1 MNLHFDPNQ
10 DFQARAV
17 KAVAD
22 IFEGQ
27 PLNGGDFEYTL
38 NETYLLNGVANN
50 ISLSAEQIF
59 KNVQKVQKDNGL
71 TVGGKLEGMHFSVEM
86 ETGTGK
92 TYVYLRTIYELN
104 RIYGFKKFVIVVPS
118 IAIRE
123 GVLKNLQ
130 ITHEHFQGL
139 YNNVPVSF
147 LVYESKKVSSLRGFA
162 TSNTI
167 QILVL
172 NIDSFAK
179 DENVINRPN
188 DKLTGQCPIEFIQT
202 THPIVIVDEP
212 QNMETDI
219 RKTAIERLNPACTL
233 RYSATHI
240 KIYNLVY
247 SLNPVQAY
255 DMGLVKQIEVDSVIT
270 DENFN
275 VPFIHVEGFH
285 RTKTKTSAKIL
296 IDVNTANEVQ
306 RRLVTVDRNKSDLY
320 FLSGER
326 ELYRDLH
333 VNEIDVQAEMI
344 TLSNGTILYKGDTQ
358 GGMTDEIMKVQIE
371 KTIEEHLKKEKE
383 YKDRSI
389 KVLSLFFIDK
399 VANYRGYKDGVPA
412 KGKFALWFEELFNK
426 YLEKPAYKGLISASC
441 GDVHNGYFAQDK
453 KGIWKDTQDAD
464 RSQEGEDAQRA
475 YELIMK
481 DKERLLDSNE
491 PLRFIFSHSALKEGW
506 DNPNVCQICTLN
518 ETKSE
523 LKKRQEMGRGLRL
536 VVNQE
541 GDRIFDRRY
550 NRLTVIANESYKDFA
565 KQLQTEIEDDCG
577 VAFEGRIKNK
587 RDRVKVKYRKGFQLD
602 GRFVDIWD
610 RIKAQT
616 TYRIEYQTEDLVR
629 DASKAISE
637 MPQVHRPVIHSTKTG
652 VVFLDSGIEGQI
664 LGETRS
670 EIYGLKME
678 IPDILAYI
686 QSKTELTRSTIKNI
700 LEKSGRLK
708 DVLIN
713 PQMFLDSAVT
723 EIRFV
728 LNRIMIDGIKY
739 IKIGGKE
746 YEMRLFEEN
755 AIETYIN
762 DLIFKVKNADKTIYE
777 ELMPLESTPEMDFAK
792 ECETREDVDFYFK
805 LPFWFKIRTPI
816 GEYNPDWALVLKGD
830 SKVYFVA
837 ETKSTLNLN
846 ELRLDEKLKI
856 KCGYAHFKEFESD
869 GVVYKHATKVSDLLK

>member
-1 MNLHFDPNQ
+1 MKLHFDPNQ
-10 DFQARAV
+10 DFQAKAV

-27 PLNGGDFEYTL
+27 PLSSGDFEYPL
-38 NETYLLNGVANN
+38 KENFLLNGVANN
-50 ISLSAEQIF
+50 ITLSEEQLL

-71 TVGGKLEGMHFSVEM
+71 AIGEKLEGMHFSIEM

-104 RIYGFKKFVIVVPS
+104 KIYGFKKFVIVVPS

-139 YNNVPVSF
+139 YNNAPVSF
-147 LVYESKKVSSLRGFA
+147 LVYDSKRVSVLRSFA
-162 TSNTI
+162 TSNTV

-202 THPIVIVDEP
+202 TQPIVIVDEP

-219 RKTAIERLNPACTL
+219 RKAAVERLRPICTL
-233 RYSATHI
+233 RYSATHTNV
-240 KIYNLVY
+240 YNLVY

-275 VPFIHVEGFH
+275 VPFISVESFH
-285 RTKTKTSAKIL
+285 STKTKTSAKIL
-296 IDVNTANEVQ
+296 VDVNTNNGVQ
-306 RRLVTVDRNKSDLY
+306 RKLVTVDRDKSDL
-320 FLSGER
+320 FKISGER
-326 ELYRDLH
+326 DLYRDLH

-344 TLSNGTILYKGDTQ
+344 TLSNGTMLYKGDKQ
-358 GGMTDEIMKVQIE
+358 GGMTDEVMKVQIE

-383 YKDRSI
+383 YKDKNI

-399 VANYRGYKDGVPA
+399 VANYRSYKDGVPV
-412 KGKFALWFEELFNK
+412 KGKFALWFEELFKK
-426 YLEKPAYKGLISASC
+426 YSEKQAYRGLINASV
-441 GDVHNGYFAQDK
+441 GNVHNGYFAQDK
-453 KGIWKDTQDAD
+453 NGIWKDTGSAE
-464 RSQEGEDAQRA
+464 RSQEGEDALRA

-481 DKERLLDSNE
+481 EKERLLDVNE

-523 LKKRQEMGRGLRL
+523 LKKRQEIGRGLRL

-541 GDRIFDRRY
+541 GDRIFDRKY

-587 RDRVKVKYRKGFQLD
+587 RDRVTVKYRKGFQLD
-602 GRFVDIWD
+602 ERFIGIWE

-616 TYRIEYQTEDLVR
+616 TYRIEYQSEDLIR
-629 DASKAISE
+629 DASKAIRE
-637 MPQVHRPVIHSTKTG
+637 MAPIHRPVIHSTKTG
-652 VVFLDSGIEGQI
+652 VIILAGGIEGKI
-664 LGETRS
+664 LGETRNELYS
-670 EIYGLKME
+670 LRME
-678 IPDILAYI
+678 IPDVLSYV
-686 QSKTELTRSTIKNI
+686 QSKTELTRITIKSI

-708 DVLIN
+708 DILIN
-713 PQMFLDSAVT
+713 PQMFLDYAVSA
-723 EIRFV
+723 IRFV
-728 LNRIMIDGIKY
+728 LNQIMIDGIKY
-739 IKIGGKE
+739 IKVGGKE

-755 AIETYIN
+755 EIETYLN
-762 DLIFKVKNADKTIYE
+762 DLIFKVKNNDKTIYE
-777 ELMPLESTPEMDFAK
+777 ELMPLESTPEMNFAG
-792 ECETREDVDFYFK
+792 ECETREDVEFYFK
-805 LPFWFKIRTPI
+805 LPFWFKIQTPI
-816 GEYNPDWALVLKGD
+816 GEYNPDWAVVLKGD
-830 SKVYFVA
+830 KKVYFVA

-846 ELRLDEKLKI
+846 ELRLEEKMKI
-856 KCGYAHFKEFESD
+856 KCGYAHFKEFASE
-869 GVVYKHATKVSDLLK
+869 GVVYKHATKVSDLA